1 MNACPTAAEAGKD
14 DDQKGQVQQETN
26 RTAEDRKRVL
36 TVLSGTVLLELHPL
50 LHAQTWEQIEKQAEA
65 IWH

>member
-26 RTAEDRKRVL
+26 RTAEDRKQVL
-36 TVLSGTVLLELHPL
+36 TVSSGTVLLELHPL